1 MRAAEALDAMDA
13 RIPWVDPDT
22 GRGQLRRVVSVGG
35 IPRGPGALDDVV
47 RMVVDLPPGL
57 GPMVTPTLGAW
68 GSRSAPAYNAL
79 LNLAY

>member
-1 MRAAEALDAMDA
+1 M
-13 RIPWVDPDT
+13 
-22 GRGQLRRVVSVGG
+22 VSVGG

-47 RMVVDLPPGL
+47 RMVVDLPPGS